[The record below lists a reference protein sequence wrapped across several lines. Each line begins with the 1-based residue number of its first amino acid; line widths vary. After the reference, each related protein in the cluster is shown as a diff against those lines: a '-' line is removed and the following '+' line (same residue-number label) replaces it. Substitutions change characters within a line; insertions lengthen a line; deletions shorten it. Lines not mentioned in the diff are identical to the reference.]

1 MPLLEKL
8 SIRTKIAV
16 FTLEPNQETLA
27 DTADNMMFAVDNSVA
42 LPLEPAFNPL
52 QILLEKRSSLFSPNA
67 DQTLPMSLF
76 SPNANVVL
84 PPKPNE

>member
-1 MPLLEKL
+1 MQIC
-8 SIRTKIAV
+8 SQYNVRSGQQCR
-16 FTLEPNQETLA
+16 FT
-27 DTADNMMFAVDNSVA
+27 FVA
-42 LPLEPAFNPL
+42 GVLTFNPL
-52 QILLEKRSSLFSPNA
+52 QILLEKRWSLFGPNA